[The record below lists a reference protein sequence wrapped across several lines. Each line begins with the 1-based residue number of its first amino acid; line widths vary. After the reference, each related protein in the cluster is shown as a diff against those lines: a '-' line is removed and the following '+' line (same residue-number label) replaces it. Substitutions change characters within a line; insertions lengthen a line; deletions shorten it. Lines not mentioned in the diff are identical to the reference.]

1 MIIGIRRAARNDL
14 LWLLFNANP
23 VLTAQGEVAEI
34 IVTFMDVT
42 ARIGA
47 ERAVRE
53 NAAFTEAVLDSIPSN
68 VVVLDERGTI
78 IAVNSRWRRSAQE
91 NGGEPSGYLG
101 WNYLTCSAEPVLRQD
116 SAQTTAAADGI
127 RGVLAGTLPVF
138 ALEYPSPAPDR
149 MRWLLMR
156 VLPLR
161 GPRRG
166 VVVSHYEITE
176 RKLAEDAL
184 RSSEK
189 RFKALFEQAAVG
201 VAVTDV
207 QTGRYLQVNRRYCE
221 IVERSEAELLAITPA
236 EIAHPESA
244 ERDRELVRRLAAGE
258 VRDFTVE
265 KRYLRKDGSIV
276 STSITVSAMWAPGAP
291 PDTMMAV
298 VQDIAERKKAEARLR
313 RLVES
318 NAQSV
323 FFWNSRGQ
331 ITDANDAF
339 LGLIGRSRDELAAGL
354 LTWTELTPPKYAE
367 VDRRAVAVAAAKGV
381 CEPYEKEYLHKDG
394 SRIPIIIGAATFADN
409 PEEGVSYVV
418 DLTDRKRL
426 EKQFLRAQRMESIG
440 TLAGG
445 IAHDLNNIL
454 TPIMMSIELLKASA
468 ETPQLQRS
476 VAAIET
482 STRRGA
488 DIVRQVLS
496 FARGMD
502 GERIEIQPK
511 HLLNDLETI
520 IRHTL
525 PKDIRLQFSLA
536 PDPWTIVGDPTQIH
550 QILLNLCVNAR
561 DAMPAGGSLT
571 ISAENCTL
579 DDHYIAM
586 NPQARAGRYV
596 LISVADTGTGIAPE
610 IIDRIYEPFFTTKE
624 INKST
629 GLGLS
634 TVMAIVKS
642 HRGIVNVYS
651 EVGQGTT
658 FKVYLPAQ
666 ESASTA
672 QENLPDEGRLPRGKG
687 ETILVVDDEASIRTI
702 TSQTLQ
708 AFGYRTV
715 TAADGADG
723 VAVYAEGR
731 QAIAAVITDMMM
743 PVMGGL
749 AMIHALRRINP
760 KVKVVASSGLAGNH
774 AAAELMDTQ
783 VDGFMVKP
791 YTAEILLQT
800 LRTALDRA

>member
-1 MIIGIRRAARNDL
+1 M
-14 LWLLFNANP
+14 
-23 VLTAQGEVAEI
+23 
-34 IVTFMDVT
+34 
-42 ARIGA
+42 
-47 ERAVRE
+47 
-53 NAAFTEAVLDSIPSN
+53 
-68 VVVLDERGTI
+68 
-78 IAVNSRWRRSAQE
+78 
-91 NGGEPSGYLG
+91 
-101 WNYLTCSAEPVLRQD
+101 
-116 SAQTTAAADGI
+116 
-127 RGVLAGTLPVF
+127 
-138 ALEYPSPAPDR
+138 
-149 MRWLLMR
+149 
-156 VLPLR
+156 
-161 GPRRG
+161 
-166 VVVSHYEITE
+166 
-176 RKLAEDAL
+176 
-184 RSSEK
+184 
-189 RFKALFEQAAVG
+189 
-201 VAVTDV
+201 
-207 QTGRYLQVNRRYCE
+207 
-221 IVERSEAELLAITPA
+221 
-236 EIAHPESA
+236 
-244 ERDRELVRRLAAGE
+244 
-258 VRDFTVE
+258 
-265 KRYLRKDGSIV
+265 
-276 STSITVSAMWAPGAP
+276 
-291 PDTMMAV
+291 
-298 VQDIAERKKAEARLR
+298 
-313 RLVES
+313 
-318 NAQSV
+318 
-323 FFWNSRGQ
+323 
-331 ITDANDAF
+331 
-339 LGLIGRSRDELAAGL
+339 
-354 LTWTELTPPKYAE
+354 
-367 VDRRAVAVAAAKGV
+367 
-381 CEPYEKEYLHKDG
+381 
-394 SRIPIIIGAATFADN
+394 
-409 PEEGVSYVV
+409 V

-687 ETILVVDDEASIRTI
+687 ETILVVDDEASILTI

-715 TAADGADG
+715 TAADGANG